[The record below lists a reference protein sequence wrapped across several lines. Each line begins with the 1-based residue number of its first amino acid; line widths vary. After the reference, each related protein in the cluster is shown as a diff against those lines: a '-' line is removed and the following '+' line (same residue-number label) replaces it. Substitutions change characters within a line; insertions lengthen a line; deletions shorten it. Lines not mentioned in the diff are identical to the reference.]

1 MSRNTLENSAV
12 MTAAEFRV
20 SRERLNVSGEWL
32 AQRLDVALRTVRRWE
47 AGTSP
52 VSNGVA
58 LEMFGLLDETEAFVA
73 AVVEQLLAEGPDATS
88 GGWHL
93 LTFADDATFE
103 AHHPDSEWCASWH
116 RAAMGR
122 VTLEL
127 PSVRLVWAPAREQE
141 GGR

>member
-1 MSRNTLENSAV
+1 MTSNTPGNSAV
-12 MTAAEFRV
+12 MTAAEFRIC
-20 SRERLNVSGEWL
+20 RERLNVSGEWL

-52 VSNGVA
+52 ISNGVA
-58 LEMFGLLDETEAFVA
+58 LGMHGLLDATDAFVA
-73 AVVEQLLAEGPDATS
+73 AVVEQLLEEGPDANS
-88 GGWHL
+88 GGWQL

-122 VTLEL
+122 VNLAL
-127 PSVRLVWAPAREQE
+127 PGVRLVWAPTAE
-141 GGR
+141 GAQD

>member
-1 MSRNTLENSAV
+1 MSPNTLGNSAV

-32 AQRLDVALRTVRRWE
+32 AQRLAVALRTVRRWE

-52 VSNGVA
+52 ISNGVA
-58 LEMFGLLDETEAFVA
+58 LDMLGLLDATEAFVA
-73 AVVEQLLAEGPDATS
+73 AVVEQLLEEGPDAS
-88 GGWHL
+88 IGGWQL

-127 PSVRLVWAPAREQE
+127 PGVRLVWAPTAERVED
-141 GGR
+141 